1 VLSPRRGLGLL
12 VLFMG
17 KNWNLNQ
24 NMSLWVRLVRGRRM
38 GCADYVF
45 VGKNAALLFE
55 DWIKLGV
62 LFLGQTGALL

>member
-1 VLSPRRGLGLL
+1 V
-12 VLFMG
+12 G

-24 NMSLWVRLVRGRRM
+24 NMSLWVRFVRGRRM

-55 DWIKLGV
+55 GWVKLGV
-62 LFLGQTGALL
+62 LFLG